1 MLCDLALRLYLFSFN
16 ITVLSSL
23 PAVRSW
29 CHTCKRKA
37 GAVVMVFLL
46 AGMLFISGC
55 VQNEKAEIPV
65 NNDSPEAGKGD
76 ENMNIQSIKV
86 SSSAFAA
93 NGSIPRKYTCDGE
106 NVNPPLEFEGIPE
119 EADSLVLIVD
129 DPDAPMKTFTHW
141 VIWNIEPVAKIEED
155 SIPGV
160 EGINDFKKIGYGGPC
175 PPSGTHR
182 FFFRVYALDRQLELK
197 AGAGRKDLEN
207 EMIGHIIAEGELM
220 GKYSRK

>member
-1 MLCDLALRLYLFSFN
+1 MN
-16 ITVLSSL
+16 
-23 PAVRSW
+23 
-29 CHTCKRKA
+29 RKA
-37 GAVVMVFLL
+37 GAVILVFLL
-46 AGMLFISGC
+46 SGMLFISGC
-55 VQNEKAEIPV
+55 VQNDRAETPV
-65 NNDSPEAGKGD
+65 NNESPEAGKGD
-76 ENMNIQSIKV
+76 ENMNIQNIKV

-93 NGSIPRKYTCDGE
+93 NGSIPGKYTCDGA

-119 EADSLVLIVD
+119 EAESLVLIVD

-141 VIWNIEPVAKIEED
+141 LIWNIEPVAKIEED

-160 EGINDFKKIGYGGPC
+160 EGRNDFKKIGYGGPC

-220 GKYSRK
+220 GKYSKK